1 MSTVRFSTLKE
12 KTRRLGRWDKTIL
25 VCSLLVVA
33 DGLITLPYW
42 HLEQVP
48 TTLALGPGGMM
59 IAKISGVSGL
69 LFVWF
74 RMDGVRSHFV
84 AKSSVACL
92 TFLYVF
98 VVTSN
103 VAYLLLR

>member
-1 MSTVRFSTLKE
+1 MSTQQLPFRVKS
-12 KTRRLGRWDKTIL
+12 RWDYLIL
-25 VCSLLVVA
+25 LCGSLVIV
-33 DGLITLPYW
+33 DGLITLPFW

-48 TTLALGPGGMM
+48 TTLALGPAGMM

-84 AKSSVACL
+84 SKSSVACL
-92 TFLYVF
+92 TLLYVF
-98 VVTSN
+98 IVTSN